1 MSKRDHIIEAVQ
13 EALSIDTRGYDR
25 RDIFPRKSLTVEE
38 CSAAQLDNVL
48 KSIAPGCPAED
59 ILLIVDT
66 TNGKG
71 KRGLVFTEHTLYI
84 SKDIMHTVG
93 FFSKP
98 IPQPIRYEEFAKME
112 EEYYENG
119 KVLTLPGQDGR
130 RYVLSHGSY
139 TSFISVLW
147 KRLNWAMMEVKEEEE
162 KQQKDA
168 LARSAGEII
177 AQGEALAAGGDL
189 PGMVRC
195 FAQAAETG
203 DGQALYRYA
212 QLFEEGRGVEQDD
225 KTAFRW
231 YEKAYYKGSLDARV
245 KLAELLMEGRGT
257 GIDTNRAI
265 SLYHSA
271 AVFGHP
277 EGQYRYAQLIKDRG
291 EEDLALSYLEKAA
304 NQGHPQAAE
313 VYRQIKE
320 RQDREYA
327 QAVSDYQA
335 ENYKEAAYNFVK
347 LAHRGMAKACYQS
360 GYMYWCGEGVPR
372 DEEIAFSYFKSAAD
386 SGYTPGMMACA
397 KLYRS
402 GQGVKEDRGAAHAM
416 IKKAA
421 ELGDVEAKLALQQ
434 DRTFDPYTIFYV
446 NMN

>member
-1 MSKRDHIIEAVQ
+1 MSKREHIIKAVQ
-13 EALSIDTRGYDR
+13 EALSIDTRVYDR

-38 CSAAQLDNVL
+38 CSAAQLANVL

-66 TNGKG
+66 SNGKG
-71 KRGLVFTEHTLYI
+71 TRGLVFTEHTMYL
-84 SKDIMHTVG
+84 SKDMRRTG
-93 FFSKP
+93 MFNKP
-98 IPQPIRYEEFAKME
+98 VPQPLRYEDYIKTDKDSQGSLLVIVA
-112 EEYYENG
+112 
-119 KVLTLPGQDGR
+119 PDGR
-130 RYVLSHGSY
+130 RH
-139 TSFISVLW
+139 FISGPYNAFLLQLR
-147 KRLNWAMMEVKEEEE
+147 KRLNWAMMKVKEEEE

-177 AQGEALAAGGDL
+177 TQGEALAAAGDL

-225 KTAFRW
+225 KTAFQW
-231 YEKAYYKGSLDARV
+231 YEKAYYKGSLDAKV

-257 GIDTNRAI
+257 GMDTNRAD

-271 AVFGHP
+271 AMSGHP
-277 EGQYRYAQLIKDRG
+277 EGQYRYAQRIKDRG
-291 EEDLALSYLEKAA
+291 AEDLALSYLEKAA

-327 QAVSDYQA
+327 QAVADYQA

-347 LAHRGMAKACYQS
+347 LARRGMAKACYQS